1 MFHLRRGAPVV
12 AVAAL
17 LVTTLTGLSAATGV
31 PLDAGAPSPTVTTTT
46 STTVA
51 PEPSTSV
58 TAPPVTTPLTDAT
71 PVPDGPPAPD
81 PSPHIRT
88 LLARLQVL
96 DAQHGVAAQQLA
108 AATAHGALAAAD
120 ASLDQANQAKA
131 AADDALA
138 SARQQLGSVA
148 AYAYVHA
155 GGGDF
160 VAVLQGDS
168 TAGGSEREL
177 FAASVDH
184 RQQVV
189 VDAQAAVGQAEGNL
203 DDAHRADDDARQAAA
218 DQDTQVDAANATLDA
233 ADREL
238 ATAAANER
246 LAVTSSSWQLS
257 IEGPS
262 AFTADELAEWYQAQ
276 AHGSQASVPMTD
288 LAKSYIDQ
296 GTAEGVR
303 GDMAFAQSIHETGW
317 FANLDTVNANN
328 FAGIGHCS
336 ACAGGFPFATADL
349 GVLAQIQLL
358 KSYAETSPTYNVARA
373 DPSLNGPAG
382 CCQTWTQLGGVW
394 ASDPSYGPHILAR
407 YADMLEWLVARRTA
421 AG

>member
-1 MFHLRRGAPVV
+1 MIHLRRGAPVV

-148 AYAYVHA
+148 AYALCLYPVRQVIVQGLILGRA
-155 GGGDF
+155 PTLRGG
-160 VAVLQGDS
+160 Q
-168 TAGGSEREL
+168 
-177 FAASVDH
+177 
-184 RQQVV
+184 
-189 VDAQAAVGQAEGNL
+189 L
-203 DDAHRADDDARQAAA
+203 DDAIG
-218 DQDTQVDAANATLDA
+218 T
-233 ADREL
+233 DRSTGLAVMEALAYL
-238 ATAAANER
+238 ATAVA
-246 LAVTSSSWQLS
+246 LV
-257 IEGPS
+257 
-262 AFTADELAEWYQAQ
+262 EL
-276 AHGSQASVPMTD
+276 T
-288 LAKSYIDQ
+288 
-296 GTAEGVR
+296 
-303 GDMAFAQSIHETGW
+303 
-317 FANLDTVNANN
+317 
-328 FAGIGHCS
+328 
-336 ACAGGFPFATADL
+336 
-349 GVLAQIQLL
+349 
-358 KSYAETSPTYNVARA
+358 
-373 DPSLNGPAG
+373 
-382 CCQTWTQLGGVW
+382 
-394 ASDPSYGPHILAR
+394 
-407 YADMLEWLVARRTA
+407 
-421 AG
+421 